1 MNLRDIH
8 IFFIFLVACLNS
20 PLLEIL
26 NHITLFDL
34 MSHNGHTFPKFVNFM
49 YIEDDNA
56 SRIGAP
62 PVGAPGVG
70 APPVGA
76 PPVGAP
82 AVGAPAVGAPGVGAP
97 EVDIPLLDAPGVG
110 APEVD
115 IPLLDAPGV
124 GAALE
129 EDDEHSPPKIIRRGY
144 INHEDHDCLDE
155 AEEAY
160 NKGLKY
166 WNSLELLKK
175 ETINFLFFF

>member
-1 MNLRDIH
+1 MNLRNIH

-34 MSHNGHTFPKFVNFM
+34 LSHNGHTFPKFVNFM
-49 YIEDDNA
+49 YIEDENTPG
-56 SRIGAP
+56 IGAP
-62 PVGAPGVG
+62 PGVDI
-70 APPVGA
+70 
-76 PPVGAP
+76 P
-82 AVGAPAVGAPGVGAP
+82 AVGAPQLDIPAVSAPQLDIPAVGAPQL
-97 EVDIPLLDAPGVG
+97 DIPAVG
-110 APEVD
+110 DREVD

-129 EDDEHSPPKIIRRGY
+129 DDDEHSPPKIIRRGY
-144 INHEDHDCLDE
+144 INGEDHDCLDE

-166 WNSLELLKK
+166 WDLS
-175 ETINFLFFF
+175 

>member
-49 YIEDDNA
+49 YIDDENA
-56 SRIGAP
+56 SRI
-62 PVGAPGVG
+62 
-70 APPVGA
+70 
-76 PPVGAP
+76 
-82 AVGAPAVGAPGVGAP
+82 GAPAVGAPG
-97 EVDIPLLDAPGVG
+97 
-110 APEVD
+110 VD

-129 EDDEHSPPKIIRRGY
+129 EDDEHSPPQIIRRGY

-155 AEEAY
+155 AEDAY

-175 ETINFLFFF
+175 ETINFFFFFKLHKYNDNYNNKYLCSLITTLTLFYKP